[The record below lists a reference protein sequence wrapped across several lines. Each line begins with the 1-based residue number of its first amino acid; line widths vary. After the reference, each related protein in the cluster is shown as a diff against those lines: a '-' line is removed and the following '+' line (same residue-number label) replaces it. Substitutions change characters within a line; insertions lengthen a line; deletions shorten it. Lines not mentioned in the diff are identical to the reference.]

1 MSLLLF
7 RIGLRDDP
15 KVSMLTNL
23 RHQIPILGS
32 LGAKLQTFLYNGTA
46 LTSRHE
52 MEPTVILGGGII
64 GLSTAYYL
72 ALDTREDDKK
82 KADIVVID
90 PSSKICAGASG
101 QNEGVIGESGVK
113 DEIAPLA
120 KLSYD
125 LHARFAAKNNGR
137 EEFGYSPL
145 KIHALFSNGYD
156 PSNPRLPFPV
166 QEEESISKLPEWL
179 NIPSDWQAGLLSNGT
194 RSKRL

>member
-1 MSLLLF
+1 
-7 RIGLRDDP
+7 
-15 KVSMLTNL
+15 MLAYL
-23 RHQIPILGS
+23 RHQIPTLGS
-32 LGAKLQTFLYNGTA
+32 LSARLQTFLYNTNA
-46 LTSRHE
+46 LSSCHD

-72 ALDTREDDKK
+72 ALDTRENDSKN
-82 KADIVVID
+82 ADIVVID

-101 QNEGVIGESGVK
+101 QNEGVIGEFGVK

-120 KLSYD
+120 KLAYD
-125 LHARFAAKNNGR
+125 LHARIAAKNNGR
-137 EEFGYSPL
+137 EKFGYSTL

-156 PSNPRLPFPV
+156 PSNPRLPFPP

-179 NIPSDWQAGLLSNGT
+179 NTPSDWQAGLLSNGI